1 MIKNDAA
8 ASTLFSRDA
17 EGCDSLRRRLIPCFD
32 KFYGTACAKL
42 TVFDKQCLGM
52 LAPY

>member
-32 KFYGTACAKL
+32 NFYGTALEFNQECRP
-42 TVFDKQCLGM
+42 V
-52 LAPY
+52 PS

>member
-17 EGCDSLRRRLIPCFD
+17 EGYASLRRRLIPCFD
-32 KFYGTACAKL
+32 KFYGTALEL
-42 TVFDKQCLGM
+42 TKNGRPV
-52 LAPY
+52 PS